1 MRLNQLSKFK
11 RFCNRKL
18 LLKLVQINNMKILI
32 IVAHP
37 DDEVLG
43 CGGAIASYTDQGHEV
58 TSIIFTYGENS
69 NLNESPRKLAKT
81 RSSESIRAGK
91 ILGVKKMYF
100 LGLPDN
106 TLSEEIKDESLY
118 KKLLTIIRERKPN
131 IILTHSIDDYHPAH
145 RNVAKL
151 IKKLVSENKLKSRI
165 YTFAIGIP
173 IRAVQKN
180 KPKLIID
187 TTRYQ
192 SKKKMALK
200 QFKSQHWNFNYFGNL
215 SKIKDYIYGIF
226 HDKKSVEVFYKW

>member
-1 MRLNQLSKFK
+1 
-11 RFCNRKL
+11 
-18 LLKLVQINNMKILI
+18 MKILV

-69 NLNESPRKLAKT
+69 NLNESPKKLAKT
-81 RSSESIRAGK
+81 RSKESIRAGK

-106 TLSEEIKDESLY
+106 TLSEEIKDENLF
-118 KKLLTIIRERKPN
+118 KKILNIIKEIKPN
-131 IILTHSIDDYHPAH
+131 IILTHSSDDYHPAH

-151 IKKLVSENKLKSRI
+151 IKKIVVDNKLESRI
-165 YTFAIGIP
+165 YTFAVGIP
-173 IRAVQKN
+173 IRTVQKN
-180 KPKLIID
+180 KPKLIIN
-187 TTRYQ
+187 TTQYQ
-192 SKKKMALK
+192 YQKKKALK

-215 SKIKDYIYGIF
+215 SKIKDYIYGVF
-226 HDKKSVEVFYKW
+226 HNKKTVEVFYKW

>member
-1 MRLNQLSKFK
+1 
-11 RFCNRKL
+11 
-18 LLKLVQINNMKILI
+18 MKILV

-43 CGGAIASYTDQGHEV
+43 CGGAIASYSNQGHDV
-58 TSIIFTYGENS
+58 TSVIFTYGENA
-69 NLNESPRKLAKT
+69 NLNESPKKLAKT
-81 RSSESIRAGK
+81 RSKESIRAGK

-106 TLSEEIKDESLY
+106 TLSDEIKDEDLY
-118 KKLLTIIRERKPN
+118 KKILKIIKERKPN
-131 IILTHSIDDYHPAH
+131 IILTHSSDDYHPAH

-151 IKKLVSENKLKSRI
+151 IKKIVSDNKLNSRI
-165 YTFAIGIP
+165 YTFAVGIP

-187 TTRYQ
+187 TTQYQ
-192 SKKKMALK
+192 SQKKMALK

-215 SKIKDYIYGIF
+215 SKIKDYIQGVF
-226 HDKKSVEVFYKW
+226 HNKKTVEVFYKFQEK

>member
-1 MRLNQLSKFK
+1 M
-11 RFCNRKL
+11 
-18 LLKLVQINNMKILI
+18 
-32 IVAHP
+32 AHP

-43 CGGAIASYTDQGHEV
+43 CGGAIASYADQGHEV

-69 NLNESPRKLAKT
+69 NLNESPKKLAKT
-81 RSSESIRAGK
+81 RSKESIRAGK

-106 TLSEEIKDESLY
+106 TLSKEIKDENLSIKLVNIL
-118 KKLLTIIRERKPN
+118 KKINPN
-131 IILTHSIDDYHPAH
+131 IILTHSRDDYHPAH

-151 IKKLVSENKLKSRI
+151 MKKIVSDNRLKSRI
-165 YTFAIGIP
+165 YTFAVGIP

-187 TTRYQ
+187 TAQYQ
-192 SKKKMALK
+192 SQKKKALK

-215 SKIKDYIYGIF
+215 SNIKDYIYGVF
-226 HDKKSVEVFYKW
+226 HNKKTVEVFYKW

>member
-1 MRLNQLSKFK
+1 
-11 RFCNRKL
+11 
-18 LLKLVQINNMKILI
+18 MKILV

-43 CGGAIASYTDQGHEV
+43 CGGAIASYSNQGHDV
-58 TSIIFTYGENS
+58 TSVIFTYGENA
-69 NLNESPRKLAKT
+69 NLNESPKKLAKT
-81 RSSESIRAGK
+81 RSEESIRAGK

-106 TLSEEIKDESLY
+106 TLSDEIKDEDLS
-118 KKLLTIIRERKPN
+118 KKILKIIKERKPN
-131 IILTHSIDDYHPAH
+131 IILTHSLDDYHPAH

-151 IKKLVSENKLKSRI
+151 IKKIVADNKLNSRI
-165 YTFAIGIP
+165 YTFAVGIP

-187 TTRYQ
+187 TTQYQ
-192 SKKKMALK
+192 SQKKMALK

-215 SKIKDYIYGIF
+215 SKIKDYIQGVF
-226 HDKKSVEVFYKW
+226 HNKKTVEVFYKW

>member
-1 MRLNQLSKFK
+1 
-11 RFCNRKL
+11 
-18 LLKLVQINNMKILI
+18 MKILV

-43 CGGAIASYTDQGHEV
+43 CGGAIASYTNQGHEV
-58 TSIIFTYGENS
+58 TSVIFTFGENA
-69 NLNESPRKLAKT
+69 NLNESPKTLAKT
-81 RSSESIRAGK
+81 RSKESIRAGK

-106 TLSEEIKDESLY
+106 TLSEEIKDEDLS
-118 KKLLTIIRERKPN
+118 KKILNIIKEIKPD
-131 IILTHSIDDYHPAH
+131 IILTHSLDDYHPAH

-151 IKKLVSENKLKSRI
+151 IKKNVADNKLKSRI
-165 YTFAIGIP
+165 YTFAVGIP

-187 TTRYQ
+187 TTQYQ
-192 SKKKMALK
+192 SQKERALK

-215 SKIKDYIYGIF
+215 SKIKDYIHGVF
-226 HDKKSVEVFYKW
+226 HNKKTVEVFYKW